1 MYQTAFGFTRSY
13 QCGASSLTSPSLGA
27 TLYDDNEP
35 YDPHSNYYYHTDER
49 GDNAMQTDLLPS
61 MQSVSAQA
69 LSFSETRPK
78 AIRQMDLNYDPQDP
92 EGRMMMPP
100 EYDPYYT
107 GYPVQSPFIRQPV
120 GFHLVAF
127 SSHRRSHFLLLFGG
141 GSLSPSSSIIT
152 YTPIH
157 RRTLPPLLTLFLRPF
172 DKISRSVRKR
182 FSLNLRQDLIYL
194 KRYKAT
200 IRSFR

>member
-1 MYQTAFGFTRSY
+1 MYQTAISFTRSY

-78 AIRQMDLNYDPQDP
+78 AIR
-92 EGRMMMPP
+92 
-100 EYDPYYT
+100 
-107 GYPVQSPFIRQPV
+107 
-120 GFHLVAF
+120 
-127 SSHRRSHFLLLFGG
+127 
-141 GSLSPSSSIIT
+141 
-152 YTPIH
+152 
-157 RRTLPPLLTLFLRPF
+157 
-172 DKISRSVRKR
+172 
-182 FSLNLRQDLIYL
+182 
-194 KRYKAT
+194 
-200 IRSFR
+200 